1 MKLKHNKKFTL
12 IGSLLISAITYAQS
26 LNKEIENLKKEDALK
41 HATWSI
47 YVVNSKTDSV
57 LADYNSNVSLI
68 PASTLKIVTTG
79 AALGM
84 LGSDYVFKTQLQ
96 YDGIMDTISG
106 VLKGNIYIIGGG
118 DPTLESE
125 YFKDKKDTLST
136 IEKWAMIIKTKGIKK
151 ITGAIIADA
160 EIFEDNTIPSQW
172 IWGDIGNYFGAGA
185 SGLSYHDNKYIV
197 NFKSGIA
204 GSITTINSI
213 QPNIKDLQF
222 VNDVF
227 AGGNNDSAFIYG
239 APYSLYRKA
248 EGTIPPNKKNYEVEG
263 SLPDPA
269 LACAQALEYALKKTG
284 VSISEKST
292 TTKKLK
298 DTGNYKPTA
307 KKNIHVYYSP
317 TLDKIVY
324 WTNLKSINL
333 FAEHLLKF
341 ISYKKTGLGTEVKG
355 TELVVAYWK
364 DRGVDVGG
372 FLMADGCGLSRA
384 NLITTK
390 TETQI
395 LLKMAKDKNFDC
407 FYKSFPIAGKSGSL
421 GGLCD
426 GTFAEN
432 NLRAKSGY
440 INMARSYTGYVK
452 NRKGDLL
459 CFSVIANNYECS
471 PTEMKR
477 KLERLLI
484 AISETK

>member
-1 MKLKHNKKFTL
+1 MSSKKCLL
-12 IGSLLISAITYAQS
+12 IGSLFLAVISNAQS
-26 LNKEIENLKKEDALK
+26 LNKEIESLKKDEALK

-57 LADYNSNVSLI
+57 LADYNGNVSLI
-68 PASTLKIVTTG
+68 PASTLKIVTTS

-96 YDGIMDTISG
+96 YDGILDTVSG
-106 VLKGNIYIIGGG
+106 VLKGNIYIVGGG
-118 DPTLESE
+118 DPTLESA
-125 YFKDKKDTLST
+125 YFKEKKDTLST
-136 IEKWAMIIKTKGIKK
+136 IEKWALILKGKGIKK
-151 ITGAIIADA
+151 ITGSIIGDAD
-160 EIFEDNTIPSQW
+160 IFEDNTLPSQW

-185 SGLSYHDNKYIV
+185 SGLSYHDNKYFV
-197 NFKSGIA
+197 NFKSGSV
-204 GSITTINSI
+204 GTKTTINSI
-213 QPNIKDLQF
+213 KPDVKDLQF
-222 VNDVF
+222 VNDVA
-227 AGGNNDSAFIYG
+227 AGGNDDSAFIYG
-239 APYSLYRKA
+239 APYSFYRKA

-269 LACAQALEYALKKTG
+269 LACAQALEDALKKTG

-298 DTGNYKPTA
+298 EAGNYKITA
-307 KKNIHVYYSP
+307 KKNLYVHYSP

-333 FAEHLLKF
+333 YAEHLLKF
-341 ISYKKTGLGTEVKG
+341 MSYKKTGFGTEAKG
-355 TELVVAYWK
+355 IELVLAYWK

-372 FLMADGCGLSRA
+372 FTMTDGCGLSRA
-384 NLITTK
+384 NVITTK

-395 LLKMAKDKNFDC
+395 LLKMTKDKNFDA

-440 INMARSYTGYVK
+440 INMARGYTGYVK

-471 PTEMKR
+471 ATEMKR

-484 AISETK
+484 AIAESK